1 MARDCVEQTSKKYT
15 SRKSPPYPANVCP
28 VGDKKK
34 GNDGKMYVV
43 SGPNKNGVSRWVL
56 EKTAKKSSDKK
67 AASVKDDSV
76 KAAKKPVAK
85 KSSKLK
91 PCNPGQVRNPKT
103 NRCKK
108 M

>member
-1 MARDCVEQTSKKYT
+1 MARDCVEQTTKKYT
-15 SRKSPPYPANVCP
+15 NRKSPPYPANVCP

-43 SGPNKNGVSRWVL
+43 SEPNKNGVSRWVL
-56 EKTAKKSSDKK
+56 EKTSIKTDKK
-67 AASVKDDSV
+67 AASVKAASV
-76 KAAKKPVAK
+76 KAAKKPSAK
-85 KSSKLK
+85 KSSRLK
-91 PCNPGQVRNPKT
+91 PCKPGQVRNPKT

>member
-1 MARDCVEQTSKKYT
+1 MARECVEQTAKKYT
-15 SRKSPPYPANVCP
+15 NRNSPPYPANVCP

-43 SGPNKNGVSRWVL
+43 SQPNKNGVSRWVL
-56 EKTAKKSSDKK
+56 EKTSK
-67 AASVKDDSV
+67 AASVNAD
-76 KAAKKPVAK
+76 KKPAA
-85 KSSKLK
+85 SRLK
-91 PCNPGQVRNPKT
+91 PCKPGQLRNPKT

>member
-15 SRKSPPYPANVCP
+15 NRNSPPYPANVCP
-28 VGDKKK
+28 IGDKKR

-43 SGPNKNGVSRWVL
+43 SEPNKNGVSRWVPV
-56 EKTAKKSSDKK
+56 KVDSVKVSKKPATKKSSR
-67 AASVKDDSV
+67 
-76 KAAKKPVAK
+76 
-85 KSSKLK
+85 LK
-91 PCNPGQVRNPKT
+91 PCKPGQVRNPKT

>member
-1 MARDCVEQTSKKYT
+1 MPRDCVEQTSKKYT
-15 SRKSPPYPANVCP
+15 NRNSPPYPANVCP

-43 SGPNKNGVSRWVL
+43 SEPNKNGVSRWVPV
-56 EKTAKKSSDKK
+56 KVDSVKVAKKPSAKKSSR
-67 AASVKDDSV
+67 
-76 KAAKKPVAK
+76 
-85 KSSKLK
+85 LK
-91 PCNPGQVRNPKT
+91 PCKPGQVRNPKT

>member
-1 MARDCVEQTSKKYT
+1 MARDCVEQTTKKYT
-15 SRKSPPYPANVCP
+15 NRKSPPYPANVCP

-43 SGPNKNGVSRWVL
+43 SEPNKNGVSRWVL
-56 EKTAKKSSDKK
+56 EKTYKTEKKAK
-67 AASVKDDSV
+67 AASVKAPSV
-76 KAAKKPVAK
+76 KAAKKPSSK
-85 KSSKLK
+85 KSSRLK
-91 PCNPGQVRNPKT
+91 PCKPGQVRNPKT

>member
-1 MARDCVEQTSKKYT
+1 MPRDCVEQTSKKYT
-15 SRKSPPYPANVCP
+15 NRNSPPYPANVCP

-43 SGPNKNGVSRWVL
+43 SEPNKNGVSRWVL
-56 EKTAKKSSDKK
+56 EKTDKK
-67 AASVKDDSV
+67 YDDKKTASV

-91 PCNPGQVRNPKT
+91 PCKPGQVRNPKT

>member
-1 MARDCVEQTSKKYT
+1 MARDCVEQTTKKYT
-15 SRKSPPYPANVCP
+15 NRKSPPYPANVCP

-43 SGPNKNGVSRWVL
+43 SEPNKNGVSRWVL
-56 EKTAKKSSDKK
+56 EKTSRKTDKKTASVKVAKKPSSKKSSR
-67 AASVKDDSV
+67 
-76 KAAKKPVAK
+76 
-85 KSSKLK
+85 LK
-91 PCNPGQVRNPKT
+91 PCKPGQVRNPKT

>member
-1 MARDCVEQTSKKYT
+1 MARDCVEQTTKKYT
-15 SRKSPPYPANVCP
+15 NRKSPPYPANVCP

-43 SGPNKNGVSRWVL
+43 SEPNKNGVSRWVL
-56 EKTAKKSSDKK
+56 EKTSRKVDKK
-67 AASVKDDSV
+67 AASVKV
-76 KAAKKPVAK
+76 AKKPSSK

-91 PCNPGQVRNPKT
+91 PCKPGQVRNPKT

>member
-1 MARDCVEQTSKKYT
+1 MARDCVEQTTKRYT
-15 SRKSPPYPANVCP
+15 NRNSPPYPANVCP

-43 SGPNKNGVSRWVL
+43 SEPNKNGVSRWVL
-56 EKTAKKSSDKK
+56 EKTSRKVDKK
-67 AASVKDDSV
+67 AASVKV
-76 KAAKKPVAK
+76 AKKPSSK

-91 PCNPGQVRNPKT
+91 PCKPGQVRNPKT

>member
-1 MARDCVEQTSKKYT
+1 MARDCVEQTAKKYT
-15 SRKSPPYPANVCP
+15 NRKSPPYPANVCP

-43 SGPNKNGVSRWVL
+43 SEPNKNGVSRWVL
-56 EKTAKKSSDKK
+56 EKTSSDKK
-67 AASVKDDSV
+67 AASVKAAST
-76 KAAKKPVAK
+76 KADKKPAAK
-85 KSSKLK
+85 KSSRLK
-91 PCNPGQVRNPKT
+91 PCKPGQVRNPKT

>member
-1 MARDCVEQTSKKYT
+1 MTRDCVEQTSKKYT
-15 SRKSPPYPANVCP
+15 NRNSPPYPANVCP

-43 SGPNKNGVSRWVL
+43 SEPNKNGVSRWVPV
-56 EKTAKKSSDKK
+56 KVDSVKVVKKPAVKKSSR
-67 AASVKDDSV
+67 
-76 KAAKKPVAK
+76 
-85 KSSKLK
+85 LK
-91 PCNPGQVRNPKT
+91 PCKPGQVRNPKT